1 MPNITLQSIAS
12 RQRVLLS
19 VNLTLLQKIGLFL
32 LVSIIFAGL
41 IFGLRSVLTNVG
53 PWGYPLAFVISWL
66 GAATI
71 LIPSPAFAIV
81 VLMAQDSNPIALGVV
96 SGIGGTFGELSGY
109 WLGTQCGLWLKRCGV
124 DGFFNRH
131 MKRFGGGL
139 LFVSALFPFIPVDAA
154 GLVAGSIRYPIRKFL
169 LYVGAGKIISNALFL
184 YLSVEAF
191 DRYEPYLKWVT

>member
-32 LVSIIFAGL
+32 LVSIIFASL

-81 VLMAQDSNPIALGVV
+81 VLMAQDTNPIALGVV

-109 WLGTQCGLWLKRCGV
+109 WLGTQCGLWFKSCGV

-139 LFVSALFPFIPVDAA
+139 LFASALFPFIPVDAA

-191 DRYEPYLKWVT
+191 NRFEPYLKWVT

>member
-1 MPNITLQSIAS
+1 M
-12 RQRVLLS
+12 LS

-32 LVSIIFAGL
+32 LVSIIFASL

-169 LYVGAGKIISNALFL
+169 LYVGAGKIVSNALFL
-184 YLSVEAF
+184 YLSVVAF
-191 DRYEPYLKWVT
+191 DRFEPYLKWVT